1 MIANSQV
8 EVYAEGERLPLYSGI
23 VQSAEAKEE
32 NGLRMICLQLVS
44 GSILLDME
52 KKSRSYQN
60 TGMSYGGVIN
70 EALAPWNTAAIYPS
84 SLSGTAIGFPV
95 IQYQETDWQFVKR
108 MASRFALSLYPEP
121 SIGGS
126 KMYVGIP
133 ETGNTCELEAGE
145 YAVRIDEKFYTLGGE
160 KAGYDRSQ
168 FLCYEVKSLENHRV
182 GDKARFLGEERYI
195 CAKKGSVIHGQME
208 FTYTLASSEW
218 AGERRLGNKNF
229 SGLSLLGT
237 VSACSNETVQLKLDI
252 DQGKPEQKLYPFNW
266 VPATGNMMYMMPQ
279 QGTRVSLYFKGD
291 EETSAVAVNC
301 IRSGGGCAKSDY
313 RDKGLTTEHGMQLKL
328 YRDSMGVE
336 TPANKL
342 LMDASKGI
350 EISGSRQLHISA
362 AGDVHIEGKEVCISG
377 FEKVRTYTGILKLT
391 EEEELELE
399 VKAKIELSEGDEGQE
414 ADIRGERVTYYL
426 AWEHADL
433 SSPMFRYRDEPE
445 DKSFDWWGLA
455 GNVAGGI
462 AVTAGAAMLG
472 AVGAG
477 LAAGTAIG
485 SAIFGGATAAQ
496 AAQVVGTAAFLTG
509 SMYVGS
515 QALSDVL
522 SGRLSSSDTYIRRAL
537 AGSIVG
543 IFSGASTLVLA
554 DAGLLATMGGGFA
567 EGFAGEAITQKLLN
581 ENGEIDWAQCIRSG
595 LFTAVM
601 DGGLYVVIAGRNI
614 EGICVKK
621 RDCTED
627 VGRTLQN
634 KGVDVRKSLDDY
646 INAYKQSDEYLNL
659 SNAQRKAI
667 DRKLQGLL
675 KGNVAVAD
683 VDIYG
688 IKSEFKAHSKIHSK
702 DSIGSISGDFS
713 YAPSAEQRF
722 FESYVEDVF
731 PRYNDTEAKILE
743 DIVSKIK
750 DSNTKGVINLYT
762 ELDCCQS
769 CSNLILEF
777 RRKFPNIKLN
787 VFTNNTI
794 SH

>member
-145 YAVRIDEKFYTLGGE
+145 YAVRIDERFYTLGGE

-208 FTYTLASSEW
+208 FTYTLASSAW

-279 QGTRVSLYFKGD
+279 EGTRVSLYFKGD

-336 TPANKL
+336 TPANKF

-362 AGDVHIEGKEVCISG
+362 AGDVRIEGKEVCISG

-399 VKAKIELSEGDEGQE
+399 VKAKIELSEGNEGQE
-414 ADIRGERVTYYL
+414 ADIRGERITYYL

-445 DKSFDWWGLA
+445 DKSFDWWGLM
-455 GNVAGGI
+455 GNVAGGL
-462 AVTAGAAMLG
+462 AVTAGVAMLG

-485 SAIFGGATAAQ
+485 SAVFGGATAIE

-522 SGRLSSSDTYIRRAL
+522 SGRLSSTDTYIRRAL

-543 IFSGASTLVLA
+543 IFSGASTLMLA
-554 DAGLLATMGGGFA
+554 DAGLLATMGSGFA

>member
-1 MIANSQV
+1 M
-8 EVYAEGERLPLYSGI
+8 
-23 VQSAEAKEE
+23 
-32 NGLRMICLQLVS
+32 
-44 GSILLDME
+44 
-52 KKSRSYQN
+52 
-60 TGMSYGGVIN
+60 
-70 EALAPWNTAAIYPS
+70 
-84 SLSGTAIGFPV
+84 
-95 IQYQETDWQFVKR
+95 
-108 MASRFALSLYPEP
+108 
-121 SIGGS
+121 
-126 KMYVGIP
+126 
-133 ETGNTCELEAGE
+133 
-145 YAVRIDEKFYTLGGE
+145 
-160 KAGYDRSQ
+160 
-168 FLCYEVKSLENHRV
+168 
-182 GDKARFLGEERYI
+182 
-195 CAKKGSVIHGQME
+195 
-208 FTYTLASSEW
+208 
-218 AGERRLGNKNF
+218 
-229 SGLSLLGT
+229 
-237 VSACSNETVQLKLDI
+237 SACSNETVQLKLDI

-279 QGTRVSLYFKGD
+279 EGTRVSLYFKGD

-336 TPANKL
+336 TPANKF

-362 AGDVHIEGKEVCISG
+362 AGDVRIEGKEVCISG

-601 DGGLYVVIAGRNI
+601 DGGLYAMRAGGTVEN
-614 EGICVKK
+614 GIRA
-621 RDCTED
+621 RDEN
-627 VGRTLQN
+627 GA
-634 KGVDVRKSLDDY
+634 KGDILINTGESGWNFGQLSPESSLNNRQRELLNLLSNSGDTAFVRKKSVSMNDLRQLT
-646 INAYKQSDEYLNL
+646 NVTGDEFNMFTIGGRRLII
-659 SNAQRKAI
+659 RG
-667 DRKLQGLL
+667 QG
-675 KGNVAVAD
+675 NQIRV
-683 VDIYG
+683 
-688 IKSEFKAHSKIHSK
+688 S
-702 DSIGSISGDFS
+702 
-713 YAPSAEQRF
+713 
-722 FESYVEDVF
+722 
-731 PRYNDTEAKILE
+731 TEMYE
-743 DIVSKIK
+743 DILNGVYGKFSGHTHPGISLEPGPADEPFLKMLGQNRSSIWG
-750 DSNTKGVINLYT
+750 NTGEGWMPFGQDYWSTQEVRVQIRHEKMAKLYGN
-762 ELDCCQS
+762 Q
-769 CSNLILEF
+769 
-777 RRKFPNIKLN
+777 
-787 VFTNNTI
+787 
-794 SH
+794 

>member
-1 MIANSQV
+1 
-8 EVYAEGERLPLYSGI
+8 
-23 VQSAEAKEE
+23 
-32 NGLRMICLQLVS
+32 
-44 GSILLDME
+44 
-52 KKSRSYQN
+52 
-60 TGMSYGGVIN
+60 
-70 EALAPWNTAAIYPS
+70 
-84 SLSGTAIGFPV
+84 
-95 IQYQETDWQFVKR
+95 
-108 MASRFALSLYPEP
+108 
-121 SIGGS
+121 
-126 KMYVGIP
+126 MYVGIP

-145 YAVRIDEKFYTLGGE
+145 YAVRIDERFYTLGGE

-195 CAKKGSVIHGQME
+195 CAKKGSVVHGQME
-208 FTYTLASSEW
+208 FTYTLASPAW

-279 QGTRVSLYFKGD
+279 EGTRVSLYFKGD

-301 IRSGGGCAKSDY
+301 IRSGRGCARSDY

-336 TPANKL
+336 TPANKF

-362 AGDVHIEGKEVCISG
+362 AGDVRIEGKEVCISG

-414 ADIRGERVTYYL
+414 ADIRGERITYYL

-445 DKSFDWWGLA
+445 DKSFDWWGLM
-455 GNVAGGI
+455 GNVAGGL
-462 AVTAGAAMLG
+462 AVTAGVAILG

-485 SAIFGGATAAQ
+485 SAVFGGATAIEAAQ
-496 AAQVVGTAAFLTG
+496 AVGTAAFLTG

-522 SGRLSSSDTYIRRAL
+522 SGRLSSTDTYIRRAL

-543 IFSGASTLVLA
+543 IFSGASTLMLA
-554 DAGLLATMGGGFA
+554 DAGLLATIGSGFA

-601 DGGLYVVIAGRNI
+601 DGGLYAMRTGGKSEWRIGFEEKKKITSRNI
-614 EGICVKK
+614 NGQRTSQYRILTSEEIESLKADIEALGADLSVFRFNEGFQTGYSDRTGLIYIRGDVLPDLYSTHP
-621 RDCTED
+621 RDLMSQRA
-627 VGRTLQN
+627 VL
-634 KGVDVRKSLDDY
+634 
-646 INAYKQSDEYLNL
+646 AHEY
-659 SNAQRKAI
+659 
-667 DRKLQGLL
+667 
-675 KGNVAVAD
+675 
-683 VDIYG
+683 YG
-688 IKSEFKAHSKIHSK
+688 HKYFGELFG
-702 DSIGSISGDFS
+702 DNNPPIG
-713 YAPSAEQRF
+713 AW
-722 FESYVEDVF
+722 
-731 PRYNDTEAKILE
+731 ND
-743 DIVSKIK
+743 
-750 DSNTKGVINLYT
+750 
-762 ELDCCQS
+762 
-769 CSNLILEF
+769 EF
-777 RRKFPNIKLN
+777 RASYSAALKAPNLTDMDRMYLMADALERAKEAGVNIKITDIIRRVLYGY
-787 VFTNNTI
+787 
-794 SH
+794 